1 MENKPFK
8 ALVVREGE
16 EKTFT
21 RQIEEKHIDD
31 LPPGDVIIKVLYS
44 SVNYKDALSASGN
57 RGVTRKYPHT
67 PGIDAAGIV
76 AESDAPQFSPGDKV
90 IVTGYDL
97 GMNTAGGLEEYVR
110 IPAGWVVPLPPN
122 LSLKEA
128 MIYGTA
134 GFTAGLS
141 VMKLLQTGIRP
152 GDGEVL
158 VTGATGGVGSI
169 AMRIMVKLGYQ
180 VVAAAGLMSDEG
192 FVEWEEKLKALGASR
207 VIPASEVDD
216 ASGRPMLHQKWPGA
230 IDTVGGNVLATVV
243 KEISYCGAVTTCGN
257 TGGVELNLNVFPF
270 ILRGVT
276 LIGID
281 SVECP
286 MEDTR
291 LAVWD
296 KLATDWK
303 LDNLE
308 DLLTEVSLEKVEERI
323 QLLLDRQSK
332 GRTLVKISEDGQAS

>member
-1 MENKPFK
+1 MENKAFK

-16 EKTFT
+16 NKTFT
-21 RQIEEKHIDD
+21 QAIEEKKIDD
-31 LPPGDVIIKVLYS
+31 LPPGDVIIQVLYS
-44 SVNYKDALSASGN
+44 SVNYKDALSAAGN
-57 RGVTRKYPHT
+57 KGVSKNYPHT

-76 AESDAPQFSPGDKV
+76 AESKVPEFKVGDEV

-110 IPAGWVVPLPPN
+110 VPAGWVVRLLQG
-122 LSLKEA
+122 LSLRET

-141 VMKLLQTGIRP
+141 VMKLTETGLKP
-152 GDGEVL
+152 EDGEVL

-169 AMRIMVKLGYQ
+169 AMRIMAKIGYQ
-180 VVAAAGLMSDEG
+180 VVAAAGLMSDEE
-192 FVEWEEKLKALGASR
+192 FEEWEKSLKNLGASR

-216 ASGRPMLHQKWPGA
+216 TSGRLLLRQKWAGA
-230 IDTVGGNVLATVV
+230 IDTVGGNVLSTTV
-243 KEISYCGAVTTCGN
+243 KEINYCGSVTTNGN
-257 TGGVELNLNVFPF
+257 IGGAELNLTVYPF

-286 MEDTR
+286 MDTR
-291 LAVWD
+291 LRVWN
-296 KLATDWK
+296 KLASDWK
-303 LDNLE
+303 LDNLG
-308 DLLTEVSLEKVEERI
+308 DMVTEVPLAGVEEMI
-323 QLLLDRQSK
+323 EKLLNKEAK
-332 GRTLVKISEDGQAS
+332 GRTLVKISEG